1 VPYRILDHTA
11 DVGIEA
17 SAQDIPSLFS
27 EAVRASAAVICDAT
41 PPPPEGTVPVAVE
54 ADDLPTLLAAL
65 LTEALWT
72 FESTGRLP
80 VSARLEVSATT
91 AAGTLEVVNASTI
104 GGPAIKAVTYHQL
117 AVERADDGW
126 RARVYFDV

>member
-11 DVGIEA
+11 DIGIEA
-17 SAQDIPSLFS
+17 TAPDIPSLFS
-27 EAVRASAAVICDAT
+27 EAVAACAAVILDAD
-41 PPPPEGTVPVAVE
+41 PGVPSDVSPVAVE
-54 ADDLPTLLAAL
+54 ADDLGALLAAL

-80 VSARLEVSATT
+80 VSAELEVSSTS
-91 AAGTLEVVNASTI
+91 AAGMLGTVGDPVI

-117 AVERADDGW
+117 EVERTDDGF
-126 RARVYFDV
+126 RAQVFFDV